1 LVVVEVGLLAVT
13 GMAAVTEET
22 TVVMEETM
30 VGTGGTTVG
39 TAVAM
44 EETMVAM
51 QAAMPNYSWILQT
64 FRMLPRLLARMVV
77 GLLLDRQ
84 TQQRKNSGMQFRK
97 WRH

>member
-1 LVVVEVGLLAVT
+1 
-13 GMAAVTEET
+13 MAAVTEGT

-30 VGTGGTTVG
+30 VVMEETMVVTGGTTVG

-51 QAAMPNYSWILQT
+51 EAAMPTYSWILQT
-64 FRMLPRLLARMVV
+64 FRMLPRLLVRTVM